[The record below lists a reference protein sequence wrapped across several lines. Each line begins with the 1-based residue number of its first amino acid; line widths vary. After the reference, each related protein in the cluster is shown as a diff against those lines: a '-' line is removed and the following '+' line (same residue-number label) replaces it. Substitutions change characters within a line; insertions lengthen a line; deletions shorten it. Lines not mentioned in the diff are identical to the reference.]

1 MTLLS
6 LLADLRKNDIRV
18 WAEGDR
24 LQCSAPTGVL
34 TPELRNQLQLR
45 KCEILEHLRGP
56 AELSFSQQRLW
67 FLDQIAPGGRAYII
81 AGALE
86 VSGTLDARLLE
97 HALRALVNRHDSLRT
112 VFANIE
118 GQPRQVV
125 TEPGNWALTFDDL
138 SKDTHPRERLREF
151 LREEA
156 AQGFDLA
163 QGPLFRAHLYRLAAD
178 THVLLLTMHH
188 IISDGWSV
196 GILFRELGE
205 FYACLSRGEPISIPA
220 LKLQYRD
227 FARWQRGWLQ
237 GDVLEKMLGHWRS
250 RLATAP
256 QVLDLPTDR
265 SRPAVESFRGA
276 ACSFSLSL
284 ELSKG
289 LRGLTQRTGGTL
301 FITLLSGFALLL
313 ARYSG
318 QQDLLIGSP
327 VANRNRAEIEGL
339 VGFFVN
345 TLVLRADLSGEP
357 SVKEFLARMR
367 DVCLD
372 AYAHQDLPFERLV
385 EELRP
390 ERDVS
395 RNPVFQVMFV
405 LQNAPQDA
413 LELPGLMLRPVA
425 LEHGAAQVDLTL
437 MMKDTPEG
445 IVGGV
450 VYATDLFNE
459 STILRM
465 TAHFRA
471 LLEAMVATPERSIAN
486 LPLLTDLERQQL
498 LLDWNRTQREY
509 PRETGIDEL
518 FEAQALRTPEA
529 VAVETGQTHLS
540 YRELNERANRVA
552 HYLVR
557 HGVGAEVR
565 VGLCVER
572 SVEMIVGVLGILKA
586 GGAYVPLDPDYPATR
601 LSFMLEDT
609 AAPVLLTQEKL
620 RQQLPAYTG
629 RVIALDAQWE
639 EIEQESADNPA
650 IATGGHHLAYV
661 IYTSGSTGRP
671 KGTCIEHRSV
681 VRLVQNTNYIELG
694 SDDVVLQFAP
704 ISFDASTLELW
715 GSLLNG
721 AKLAV
726 CPAGVLSLQE
736 LGQFIQERGVTTLW
750 LTAALFH
757 QMVDTQIESLRG
769 VRQLLA
775 GGDTLSVPHVRRML
789 EVIGS
794 GRLINGYGPTEN
806 TTFTCCYVMSADTC
820 IEHTVPIGRPI
831 SNTRVYVLDRHRQ
844 PVPVGVYGELYI
856 AGDGLAREYL
866 NQPQL
871 TAERFVPDPFD
882 ATPGA
887 RLYRTGDL
895 VRYRTDGNIEFL
907 GRLDNQV
914 KVRGFRIE
922 LGEIEA
928 ALRQQAL
935 VREAV
940 VVVREDEPGDKRL
953 VAYIVADGAAAD
965 VVDSLRTQLRSSLP
979 DYMVPSAFVVLETL
993 PLTPNGKVDRKALPA
1008 PERESQVGA
1017 EYVAPG
1023 NGLEQELAAVWQEV
1037 LRMEKVGVD
1046 DNFFDLGGNSL
1057 LVTRVHARIKPL
1069 FEREVRVV
1077 DLFRYPTIRLLASA
1091 LSDDGT
1097 AHSANQN
1104 RIQERARK
1112 RRDSFISRQPISSEG

>member
-1 MTLLS
+1 M
-6 LLADLRKNDIRV
+6 AN
-18 WAEGDR
+18 
-24 LQCSAPTGVL
+24 
-34 TPELRNQLQLR
+34 
-45 KCEILEHLRGP
+45 
-56 AELSFSQQRLW
+56 
-67 FLDQIAPGGRAYII
+67 
-81 AGALE
+81 
-86 VSGTLDARLLE
+86 SGL
-97 HALRALVNRHDSLRT
+97 
-112 VFANIE
+112 
-118 GQPRQVV
+118 
-125 TEPGNWALTFDDL
+125 
-138 SKDTHPRERLREF
+138 RLR
-151 LREEA
+151 
-156 AQGFDLA
+156 D
-163 QGPLFRAHLYRLAAD
+163 HLLGV
-178 THVLLLTMHH
+178 VLCIHH
-188 IISDGWSV
+188 IASDGWSRSHL
-196 GILFRELGE
+196 IEEFNELCTA
-205 FYACLSRGEPISIPA
+205 YAEGRTPQLAELPV
-220 LKLQYRD
+220 QYVD
-227 FARWQRGWLQ
+227 YAIWQRQWLQ
-237 GDVLEKMLGHWRS
+237 GE
-250 RLATAP
+250 RLARELDYWRQRLAGMP
-256 QVLDLPTDR
+256 MVLDLPLDYP
-265 SRPAVESFRGA
+265 RPAVQTFEGA
-276 ACSFSLSL
+276 GCALDLPEVVAAGISAL
-284 ELSKG
+284 G
-289 LRGLTQRTGGTL
+289 QRHRVTL
-301 FITLLSGFALLL
+301 FMTLLAVFKVLLF
-313 ARYSG
+313 RYTG
-318 QQDLLIGSP
+318 QTDIVVGAP
-327 VANRNRAEIEGL
+327 IAGRDRPEIEHVQGL
-339 VGFFVN
+339 FLN
-345 TLVLRADLSGEP
+345 TLVLRTELSGELRF
-357 SVKEFLARMR
+357 SELLARVR
-367 DVCLD
+367 DTTLG
-372 AYAHQDLPFERLV
+372 AYAHQDLPFEKLV
-385 EELRP
+385 DEIHQQ
-390 ERDVS
+390 RDLS
-395 RNPVFQVMFV
+395 RNPLYQVTFNKLIV
-405 LQNAPQDA
+405 QPVNPEARQAGLEISANEIGGLNADVQADLSLTVRERNDGIAVIFGYNTA
-413 LELPGLMLRPVA
+413 LFRHETIERMLVHYRMLLDGLVK
-425 LEHGAAQVDLTL
+425 E
-437 MMKDTPEG
+437 PEG
-445 IVGGV
+445 PIG
-450 VYATDLFNE
+450 E
-459 STILRM
+459 
-465 TAHFRA
+465 
-471 LLEAMVATPERSIAN
+471 

-820 IEHTVPIGRPI
+820 IAHTVPIGRPI
-831 SNTRVYVLDRHRQ
+831 SNTRVYMLDRHRQ

-1104 RIQERARK
+1104 RIQERA
-1112 RRDSFISRQPISSEG
+1112 